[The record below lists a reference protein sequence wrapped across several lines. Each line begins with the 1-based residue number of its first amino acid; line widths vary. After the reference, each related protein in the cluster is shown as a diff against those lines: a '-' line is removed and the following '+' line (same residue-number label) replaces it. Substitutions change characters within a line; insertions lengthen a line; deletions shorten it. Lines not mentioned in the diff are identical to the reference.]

1 MNETQIGFGC
11 TECGGKEAGKAGRI
25 PVSRV
30 IDKLDSFFAK
40 NDMPGAGRHL
50 EYWHGEAAALGDL
63 SGELSVV
70 NEELGYYRK
79 VGNAEKGLSAV
90 ERSLELLSLL
100 HTDESVSGAT
110 VLLNA
115 ATTMKAFGK
124 PLEAL
129 PLYDRAYAVYAAQLP
144 ENDTRFGGFFNNKA
158 LTLVDLAR
166 YGEAEECYRRAL
178 AVMERADSASP
189 DIAVTY
195 VNMAHLYDAWLTDAE
210 AAEKTAECLENAERI
225 LEAEGAKRDSYYAY
239 VCTKCAPSYDYF
251 GYFAYAAELQERAK
265 TIYARA

>member
-1 MNETQIGFGC
+1 MNEIQIGFGC
-11 TECGGKEAGKAGRI
+11 TECGGKEAGKGGHI

-30 IDKLDSFFAK
+30 IDKLDTFFAK
-40 NDMPGAGRHL
+40 NDMPGAGKHL
-50 EYWHGEAAALGDL
+50 EYWHGEAVALGDL

-79 VGNAEKGLSAV
+79 VGNEEKGLGAV

-110 VLLNA
+110 ILLNA

-124 PLEAL
+124 AAEAL
-129 PLYDRAYAVYAAQLP
+129 PLYEKVYALYSAQLA

-166 YGEAEECYRRAL
+166 YGEAENCYRRAL
-178 AVMERADSASP
+178 AVMEHADALSP

-195 VNMAHLYDAWLTDAE
+195 VNMAHLYDAWLSGTE
-210 AAEKTAECLENAERI
+210 AAEKTAECMEKAEQI
-225 LEAEGAKRDSYYAY
+225 LEAKDAKRDPYYAY

-265 TIYARA
+265 HIYAGA